1 MKKTLAIISALA
13 MAFTMTTATVAF
25 AEENE
30 AAVLGNAAVGEAYN
44 FKVNVLG
51 EGQVTYAV
59 GDGELT
65 YDNSQSAAFT
75 AFEGDVVR
83 LGAKAADGYAF
94 LYWYDEA
101 NDKIVSEE
109 AEMTVTASQ
118 DMDLYAVFEYD
129 GETVDISVGVEGEGM
144 IEGSNDGTEPEI
156 DEEFPMQSV
165 ALNVPVD
172 GKVILI
178 AKAKEGYV
186 FRFWIDTDDIEFYS
200 TDARFEFTADKD
212 RNIVAYFEPDVD
224 VEQIKA
230 NIEGEGMIDGTND
243 GTEPEIDEEYPYQS
257 VVINVPLG
265 EKGILLA
272 KAKEGWKFKNWI
284 DADTKEVYSTEAR
297 IEITADTADKVLS
310 LTAVFVEDTGS
321 TPDTSTPDSSK
332 PGSNPKTGAAGA
344 MGAGAVA
351 LIAATAAVSVKKR
364 K

>member
-1 MKKTLAIISALA
+1 MIRIPISVENEMKKTLAIISALA

-109 AEMTVTASQ
+109 AEMTVSASQ

-178 AKAKEGYV
+178 AKAKEG
-186 FRFWIDTDDIEFYS
+186 
-200 TDARFEFTADKD
+200 
-212 RNIVAYFEPDVD
+212 
-224 VEQIKA
+224 
-230 NIEGEGMIDGTND
+230 
-243 GTEPEIDEEYPYQS
+243 
-257 VVINVPLG
+257 
-265 EKGILLA
+265 
-272 KAKEGWKFKNWI
+272 WKFKNWI

-332 PGSNPKTGAAGA
+332 PDSNPKAGAAGA